1 MPQSGFTGISY
12 PFRVN
17 SRGGVAM
24 STTSEIDPTHIA
36 ESIQQ
41 IFSTEYLER
50 PMEGDKVYTTVTA
63 LLFEPND
70 ISLQQV
76 LKSRMVDDLER
87 LEERIECGED
97 DIDFVVEVDEKGVEY
112 LYAQI
117 SYKITKYNTYYT
129 SKVKVG
135 EITNE

>member
-17 SRGGVAM
+17 NRGGVSM
-24 STTSEIDPTHIA
+24 STTSATDPTHIA
-36 ESIQQ
+36 ESIRQ
-41 IFSTEYLER
+41 IFNTSFLER
-50 PMEGDKVYTTVTA
+50 PMESDIYTTVTS

-70 ISLQQV
+70 EALQAV

-87 LEERIECGED
+87 LEERVTCSED
-97 DIDFVVEVDEKGVEY
+97 DIEFTIEVEDDVEF
-112 LYAQI
+112 LYANLTYTI
-117 SYKITKYNTYYT
+117 IKYNTSYT

-135 EITNE
+135 EINHE

>member
-17 SRGGVAM
+17 NRGGVSM
-24 STTSEIDPTHIA
+24 STTSATDPTHIA
-36 ESIQQ
+36 ESIRQ
-41 IFSTEYLER
+41 IFNTSFLER
-50 PMEGDKVYTTVTA
+50 PMESDIYTTVTS

-70 ISLQQV
+70 EALQAV

-87 LEERIECGED
+87 PEERVTCSED
-97 DIDFVVEVDEKGVEY
+97 DIELTIEIEDAVEF
-112 LYAQI
+112 LYANLTYTI
-117 SYKITKYNTYYT
+117 IKYNTSYT

-135 EITNE
+135 EINHE

>member
-17 SRGGVAM
+17 NRGGVSM
-24 STTSEIDPTHIA
+24 STTSATDPTHIA
-36 ESIQQ
+36 ESIRQ
-41 IFSTEYLER
+41 IFNTSFLER
-50 PMEGDKVYTTVTA
+50 PMESNIYTTVTS

-70 ISLQQV
+70 EALQSV

-87 LEERIECGED
+87 LEERITCSED
-97 DIDFVVEVDEKGVEY
+97 DIEFTIEIEDDVEF
-112 LYAQI
+112 LYANLTYTI
-117 SYKITKYNTYYT
+117 IKYNTSYT

-135 EITNE
+135 EINHE

>member
-12 PFRVN
+12 PFRISN
-17 SRGGVAM
+17 RGGVVM
-24 STTSEIDPTHIA
+24 STTSRTDPTHIA

-41 IFSTEYLER
+41 IFNTNFLER
-50 PMEGDKVYTTVTA
+50 PMESEIYTTVTS

-76 LKSRMVDDLER
+76 LKSRIVNDIER
-87 LEERIECGED
+87 LEPRVQLKED
-97 DIDFVVEVDEKGVEY
+97 DIKFVVETSDGGIEY
-112 LYAQI
+112 LYVNI
-117 SYKITKYNTYYT
+117 TYKIIKYNAYYQ

-135 EITNE
+135 EISE

>member
-17 SRGGVAM
+17 NRGGVSM
-24 STTSEIDPTHIA
+24 STTSSTDPTHIA
-36 ESIQQ
+36 ESIRQ
-41 IFSTEYLER
+41 IFNTSFLER
-50 PMEGDKVYTTVTA
+50 PMESDIYTTVTS

-70 ISLQQV
+70 EALQAV

-87 LEERIECGED
+87 LEERVTCSED
-97 DIDFVVEVDEKGVEY
+97 DIEFTIEIEDDVEF
-112 LYAQI
+112 LYANLTYTI
-117 SYKITKYNTYYT
+117 IKYNTSYT

-135 EITNE
+135 EINHE

>member
-17 SRGGVAM
+17 NRGGVSM
-24 STTSEIDPTHIA
+24 STTSATDPTHIA
-36 ESIQQ
+36 ESIRQ
-41 IFSTEYLER
+41 IFNTSFLER
-50 PMEGDKVYTTVTA
+50 PMESDIYTTVTS

-70 ISLQQV
+70 EALQAV

-87 LEERIECGED
+87 LEERVTCSED
-97 DIDFVVEVDEKGVEY
+97 DIEFTIEIEDDAEF
-112 LYAQI
+112 LYANLTYTI
-117 SYKITKYNTYYT
+117 IKYNTSYT

-135 EITNE
+135 EINHE

>member
-17 SRGGVAM
+17 NRGGVSM
-24 STTSEIDPTHIA
+24 STTSATDPTHIA
-36 ESIQQ
+36 ESIRQ
-41 IFSTEYLER
+41 IFNTSFLER
-50 PMEGDKVYTTVTA
+50 PMESDIYTTVTS

-70 ISLQQV
+70 EALQAV

-87 LEERIECGED
+87 LEERVTCSEDNIEFTIEIED
-97 DIDFVVEVDEKGVEY
+97 DVEF
-112 LYAQI
+112 LYANLTYTI
-117 SYKITKYNTYYT
+117 IKYNTSYT

-135 EITNE
+135 EINHE

>member
-17 SRGGVAM
+17 NRGGVSM
-24 STTSEIDPTHIA
+24 STTSVTDPTHIA
-36 ESIQQ
+36 ESIRQ
-41 IFSTEYLER
+41 IFNTSFLER
-50 PMEGDKVYTTVTA
+50 PMESDIYTTVTS

-70 ISLQQV
+70 EALQAV

-87 LEERIECGED
+87 LEERVTCSED
-97 DIDFVVEVDEKGVEY
+97 DIEFTIEIEDDVEF
-112 LYAQI
+112 LYANRTYTI
-117 SYKITKYNTYYT
+117 IKYNTSYT

-135 EITNE
+135 EINHE